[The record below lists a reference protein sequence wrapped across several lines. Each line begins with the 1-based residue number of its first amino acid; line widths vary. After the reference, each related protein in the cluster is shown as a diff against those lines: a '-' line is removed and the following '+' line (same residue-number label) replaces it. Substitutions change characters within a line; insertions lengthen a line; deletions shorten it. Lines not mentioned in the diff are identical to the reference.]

1 MLLRA
6 TRALNTRE
14 ICIHGYSPFQLLFGI
29 PPRLNLPGDNP
40 LLSEIHG
47 NAALLVQLDG
57 ICATLQSTEQGPVEE
72 VLWAE
77 AEREEVRE
85 EARQCQQVYAE
96 RMVAQTS
103 KNLVK
108 PGPIRAADLVM
119 LRDTAV
125 AKEKGLKF
133 YYRWTGPY
141 LVRLVTQGGMS
152 LVLQHPHEDK
162 ALYGTHHR
170 DDVRLWTVRP
180 EHLRYP
186 SGAPI
191 QPEFPTNLRQYR
203 KGLVPHLTGKLY
215 DVERGVRGD
224 GSEGERKTRKRRR
237 V

>member
-1 MLLRA
+1 
-6 TRALNTRE
+6 
-14 ICIHGYSPFQLLFGI
+14 
-29 PPRLNLPGDNP
+29 
-40 LLSEIHG
+40 
-47 NAALLVQLDG
+47 
-57 ICATLQSTEQGPVEE
+57 VEE

-77 AEREEVRE
+77 AERDEVRE
-85 EARQCQQVYAE
+85 EARQRRRAYAE
-96 RMVAQTS
+96 RVVARTS

-108 PGPIRAADLVM
+108 PGPIRPGDLVM

-141 LVRLVTQGGMS
+141 LVRSATREGMS
-152 LVLQHPHEDK
+152 FVLQHPHEDK

-180 EHLRYP
+180 EHLCYP
-186 SGAPI
+186 PGAPT

-203 KGLVPHLTGKLY
+203 KGLLPHLAGKFFES
-215 DVERGVRGD
+215 ERGVQEKAG
-224 GSEGERKTRKRRR
+224 EGEGRMRKRRR